1 MYKVQYLP
9 IARQDMVEIARY
21 IGQTLQN
28 PIAAMQIAEEMV
40 AAGEGLSRM
49 PYANPAYQPI
59 RPLLHEYRKLLVH
72 NYLMLYWVDEA
83 NKTVTIARVVYAR
96 RSYGKLLP
104 E

>member
-40 AAGEGLSRM
+40 AAGEGLSHM
-49 PYANPAYQPI
+49 PYANPAYLPI
-59 RPLLHEYRKLLVH
+59 RPLSHEYRKLLVH
-72 NYLMLYWVDEA
+72 NYLMLYWVNEA
-83 NKTVTIARVVYAR
+83 DQTVTIARVVYAR
-96 RSYGKLLP
+96 RDYGKLLP
-104 E
+104 

>member
-40 AAGEGLSRM
+40 AAGEGLSNM
-49 PYANPAYQPI
+49 PYANPAYLPI
-59 RPLLHEYRKLLVH
+59 RPLAHEYRKLLVH
-72 NYLMLYWVDEA
+72 NYLMLYWVDEVE
-83 NKTVTIARVVYAR
+83 KTVTIARVVYAR
-96 RSYGKLLP
+96 RDYEKLLP
-104 E
+104 